1 MEKSNRGKRAMA
13 LIRGNRTFF
22 SIVAM
27 LILFNMIVVTSVA
40 WFTLNRK
47 TDAEE
52 MGMALAVDDTV
63 ALYKA
68 YMYNLT
74 TGEGTDKN
82 GDGEE
87 LNIANIELNPYD
99 TIFKGQNKYTPVFAR
114 IELVRNSSMPWN
126 GTVHIT
132 VERNSNATTDDVMAK
147 YSSSILRFTAF
158 VIEDKKDLE
167 KTTAKDLYAFI
178 NSDTRFKDVESYGEA
193 LSYSKNFI
201 SVDGTGEDAT
211 SVKSDSLTI
220 SVDYTEAAW
229 YQNSDEDWVLNVY
242 LYMTYDAQLIQDY
255 MDQQTGGG
263 MSLDDNTVFFDNDL
277 TRIRVS
283 YTAKAD

>member
-1 MEKSNRGKRAMA
+1 MGKSNKAKRIMA
-13 LIRGNRTFF
+13 LIKGNRTFF

-74 TGEGTDKN
+74 TGEGTDQN
-82 GDGEE
+82 GDGGE

-99 TIFKGQNKYTPVFAR
+99 TIFKGQNKYTPIFAR

-158 VIEDKKDLE
+158 VIEDKTDLDKE
-167 KTTAKDLYAFI
+167 FAKDLYAFI
-178 NSDTRFKDVESYGEA
+178 NSDTRFKDVESYDEA

-201 SVDGTGEDAT
+201 SVVGTGEDAT

-229 YQNSDEDWVLNVY
+229 YQNSEGDWVLNVY